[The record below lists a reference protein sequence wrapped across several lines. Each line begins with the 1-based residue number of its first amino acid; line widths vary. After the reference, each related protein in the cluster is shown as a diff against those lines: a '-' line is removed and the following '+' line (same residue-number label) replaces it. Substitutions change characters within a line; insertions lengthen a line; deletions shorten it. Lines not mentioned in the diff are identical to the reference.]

1 MTSATTGKTTSTG
14 KHIHIGQGSHDSG
27 GQTWAVGTTVSPR
40 VSIPQGNQTIRNAP
54 FPVQD
59 KLLPYEKARIETG
72 ASDSAARYG
81 YSVRSSAAIVEAQ
94 SLGQVASRE
103 ASMKGR
109 IAEEAN
115 AGRVRA
121 SGIESQG
128 AQEAA
133 RVQLEASQA
142 AIRARYEGAMK
153 AANLQRIATIVSSFG
168 STVASQA
175 QGALQQYNRF

>member
-1 MTSATTGKTTSTG
+1 
-14 KHIHIGQGSHDSG
+14 
-27 GQTWAVGTTVSPR
+27 
-40 VSIPQGNQTIRNAP
+40 
-54 FPVQD
+54 
-59 KLLPYEKARIETG
+59 
-72 ASDSAARYG
+72 
-81 YSVRSSAAIVEAQ
+81 
-94 SLGQVASRE
+94 
-103 ASMKGR
+103 MKGR
-109 IAEEAN
+109 IAEQAN